1 MKRTLLMKGFA
12 GFSRRFAVVALT
24 AVSLVCITSCEKHT
38 NSDRSESIE
47 VYADPSDSEPFDVGY
62 LGVRGGIMQFYVK
75 SNVDFVASWEDDTT
89 NPWVT
94 ILDYTAVDP
103 VSGYRIVTMDVQ
115 RRHTTMSYY
124 TRRTGMLILSPVNA
138 ELNYNKIIPM
148 HQGSVARISNDFS
161 NFKYGKTDPRFTD
174 GETSIENWTTAQK
187 NYGFTSTVIE
197 GEEIAHC
204 YAKNGYLKLG
214 DDKGHGADIISPYTN
229 TLRSDSLLMLSFRA
243 VANTD
248 FFTGEK
254 DDNKIRVEVLNG
266 GVIADFAEEG
276 RTSIDL
282 EAAYYDITSEDF
294 PSDMW
299 VGSDFLVFI
308 ASTEH
313 NPITVNTQVRIVCG
327 SLEQGSAT
335 NNRIFLDNFYLRR
348 LTIDEEDY
356 YTENNGSGKDM
367 ILGAPYGED
376 VEQ

>member
-1 MKRTLLMKGFA
+1 MRRTSLMKSFA
-12 GFSRRFAVVALT
+12 GFSRGLAVVALT
-24 AVSLVCITSCEKHT
+24 AASLVCISSCEKHS

-47 VYADPSDSEPFDVGY
+47 VYTDPSDSEPFDVGY
-62 LGVRGGIMQFYVK
+62 LGVRGGIMKCYVK

-89 NPWVT
+89 SPWVK

-103 VSGYRIVTMDVQ
+103 ASGYRVITMEVQ
-115 RRHTTMSYY
+115 RRHTTLSYY
-124 TRRTGMLILSPVNA
+124 TRRTGMLILSPTNA
-138 ELNYNKIIPM
+138 GLNYNKIIPM
-148 HQGSVARISNDFS
+148 HQGSVARISNNFD

-174 GETSIENWTTAQK
+174 GETPIENWTTAQK
-187 NYGFTSTVIE
+187 NYGFTSTVID
-197 GEEIAHC
+197 GETNAHC
-204 YAKNGYLKLG
+204 YGKNGYLKLG
-214 DDKGHGADIISPYTN
+214 DDKGHGADLISPFTN

-276 RTSIDL
+276 KTSIDL
-282 EAAYYDITSEDF
+282 EAAYYDINSEEF

-327 SLEQGSAT
+327 SLDKGSTT

-348 LTIDEEDY
+348 LTADEEDY
-356 YTENNGSGKDM
+356 FTENNGSGKDM
-367 ILGAPYGED
+367 ILGAPYEED
-376 VEQ
+376 VE